1 MNSARSAGTPGL
13 LRVRVTRKAY
23 RAGTHPSL
31 EVLRDVCFALSCGE
45 IGVLVGPSGCGK
57 TTILRVIAGLDTD
70 FEGRIDYSGRGKLAM
85 VFQEPRL
92 LPWRTVEDNVR
103 LVAPEVDEST
113 LALLFRVLELNQH
126 RLHYPSQLSL
136 GLARRVAL
144 ARAFAVKPDLLL
156 LDEPFVS
163 LDDALAARLAEELV
177 LLVETCLVTTLMV
190 THNVDEAARL
200 ADQLILLSPRPARMI
215 AKVPITMR
223 RVSRADCD
231 IVEIKSEV
239 ARRLEAASV
248 RWPGADISE

>member
-1 MNSARSAGTPGL
+1 MRFT
-13 LRVRVTRKAY
+13 
-23 RAGTHPSL
+23 
-31 EVLRDVCFALSCGE
+31 LSCGE

-70 FEGRIDYSGRGKLAM
+70 YEGTIDYSGRGKLAM

-92 LPWRTVEDNVR
+92 LPWRTVEDNIR
-103 LVAPEVDEST
+103 LVAPVVDEPT
-113 LALLFRVLELNQH
+113 LAQLLHVLELKEH

-144 ARAFAVKPDLLL
+144 ARAFAVKPELLL

-177 LLVETCLVTTLMV
+177 LLVETGLVTTLMV

-200 ADQLILLSPRPARMI
+200 ADQLILLSPRPARVV
-215 AKVPITMR
+215 AELPITIR
-223 RVSRADCD
+223 RASRAESD

-239 ARRLEAASV
+239 VRRLEAASV
-248 RWPGADISE
+248 RWPRADVSERTPT